1 MRDASAEFGRRGIA
15 LGVVTFGNAEMTGR
29 FCEARGATFPCYADP
44 ERRAYD
50 AFGLARTPPW
60 RRLLDLRQAPRYLR
74 LLRAGYRARPS
85 GLSYRQMPG
94 TFLIATDGEIRYAHR
109 NRSPGDNPPMAELL
123 ATAERVS
130 SRA

>member
-1 MRDASAEFGRRGIA
+1 MRDASAEFERRGVD

-29 FCEARGATFPCYADP
+29 FCEARGVTFPCYADP

-50 AFGLARTPPW
+50 AFALARTPPW
-60 RRLLDLRQAPRYLR
+60 RRLLDPRQARRYLR
-74 LLRAGYRARPS
+74 VLRAGHRARPS

-109 NRSPGDNPPMAELL
+109 NRFPADNPAVAELL
-123 ATAERVS
+123 AAAERVS